1 MTERE
6 WQERYMITS
15 LKGRIWTRAEV
26 RKRAVDMAYGLL
38 MHEKPRAVIRAEVEL
53 VLDDDAFMRVRYGM
67 VPARVV
73 EDVAFEAFLKLGRK
87 VPQEVK

>member
-15 LKGRIWTRAEV
+15 LKGRIWTRSEV

-38 MHEKPRAVIRAEVEL
+38 MHEKPRAVIRTEVEL
-53 VLDDDAFMRVRYGM
+53 VLDDDTFMRVRHGM

-73 EDVAFEAFLKLGRK
+73 EDVAFEAFLKLGRR
-87 VPQEVK
+87 QETP